1 MCRCCV
7 CVLLGDLHFKFPL
20 DSRVFCCLQKAK
32 VRHPFEGCGCRDGA
46 IAPASESTVTP
57 LHHLAGAR
65 AAVDEWH
72 HRTNSPNVFAAVAC
86 AASSAH
92 PDGVAVQ
99 CLACPT
105 FNGKDKAGEP
115 RLYKFGPFGGNR
127 ANCKYD
133 VGHFVSRR
141 LRSTKRQQNWAAFF
155 ERTMRVLPRGEAL
168 PSARPAAPPPLTHL
182 DVMRHTHAKDFE
194 ITSSTWLCRRCGHQ
208 GTLNA
213 STTPGSLLSHL
224 SSARRNR
231 LQPVRLA
238 ASRCAQFFVVSDSV
252 KRRRAVELRFPRSH
266 QAARWHAQAEGLQP
280 LQVAVVNRYGRTTT
294 KDVAPAAPAKR
305 PPTVASA
312 GPPGKAPRVERT
324 PASSKAAGKRP
335 TSGTTVVAKPRVRW
349 EPTGWAAR
357 KEPLRSECVQRY
369 YTLLTK
375 AGGDWRNP
383 LPQADGSSL
392 VLRMRSSTKATPSR
406 SVGSWLRG
414 GPPLA
419 STWWTP
425 RVVAGRSVGLSVHH
439 RCLQLRGLGRSW

>member
-1 MCRCCV
+1 M
-7 CVLLGDLHFKFPL
+7 HFKFPL

-99 CLACPT
+99 CLACST

-141 LRSTKRQQNWAAFF
+141 LRSTKHQQNWAAFF

-168 PSARPAAPPPLTHL
+168 PSARPAAPLPLTHL

-305 PPTVASA
+305 PPTAAST
-312 GPPGKAPRVERT
+312 GPPGKAPGVERT
-324 PASSKAAGKRP
+324 PASSKAAQPWLPSRACAGSRLGGRRGRSRFAASVC
-335 TSGTTVVAKPRVRW
+335 SGTTPCSRKQEA
-349 EPTGWAAR
+349 TGAIHCRRRMGHPLCCECARRRRQRRPVQWAAG
-357 KEPLRSECVQRY
+357 CVGGHPWLQR
-369 YTLLTK
+369 
-375 AGGDWRNP
+375 GGHLAWW
-383 LPQADGSSL
+383 QAD
-392 VLRMRSSTKATPSR
+392 R
-406 SVGSWLRG
+406 WD
-414 GPPLA
+414 
-419 STWWTP
+419 
-425 RVVAGRSVGLSVHH
+425 
-439 RCLQLRGLGRSW
+439 